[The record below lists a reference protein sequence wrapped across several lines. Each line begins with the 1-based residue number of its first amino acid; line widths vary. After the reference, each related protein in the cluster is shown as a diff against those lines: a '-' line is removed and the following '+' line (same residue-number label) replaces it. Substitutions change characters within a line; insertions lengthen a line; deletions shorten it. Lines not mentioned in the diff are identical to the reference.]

1 MITSCILVTKKS
13 RCQETG
19 TRTQDVQDSVT
30 TASTKS
36 NTVPNMKQKGYIC
49 DDSKHTMKPDQNVD
63 LTHISI
69 GLSRLQM
76 FWTFGGTFF
85 SRWGKLHNIAT
96 HN

>member
-1 MITSCILVTKKS
+1 MRVTNDETSC
-13 RCQETG
+13 
-19 TRTQDVQDSVT
+19 DDSDA
-30 TASTKS
+30 TACTIDDTS
-36 NTVPNMKQKGYIC
+36 C
-49 DDSKHTMKPDQNVD
+49 DDSKHIMKTDQNVD